1 MTTIACNKDV
11 MAADS
16 QATASNRSS
25 KVVKIFRVNGD
36 IIGCSGTVEDWLI
49 FVEWY
54 KNKTSPP
61 ELDSDFGALVLT
73 RDGTIYEYGN
83 KLMKMEIFEDFY
95 AIGSGS
101 DIAIGAMSVG
111 ADPKQ
116 AVKIAAK
123 FDVYTGEPVKTFKR

>member
-25 KVVKIFRVNGD
+25 KVIKIFRVNGD
-36 IIGCSGTVEDWLI
+36 IIGYSGTAEDGLI
-49 FVEWY
+49 FAEWY

-73 RDGTIYEYGN
+73 GDGTIYEYGS
-83 KLMKMEIFEDFY
+83 KLMKMEVLEDFY

-101 DIAIGAMSVG
+101 DIAMGAMSAG

-116 AVKIAAK
+116 AVKIAAR